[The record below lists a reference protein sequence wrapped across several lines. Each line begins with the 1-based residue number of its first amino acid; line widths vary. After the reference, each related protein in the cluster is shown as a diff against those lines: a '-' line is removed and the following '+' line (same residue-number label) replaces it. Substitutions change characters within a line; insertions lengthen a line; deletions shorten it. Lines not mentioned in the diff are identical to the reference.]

1 MSSEQSAEQPSEETA
16 EVREDWRD
24 VELAWARGQLQA
36 QTDGPE
42 AVWRSLQDCGF
53 LPDAAQTAAL
63 EILAGTAAS
72 PETEVYRRL
81 ARREALQREIDA
93 FASRFFEHSPPE
105 REAAWRELRQRC
117 GEFPGL
123 KLQLEAWKAGL
134 NVELPMNRPTS
145 RVVAAIASVFLA
157 SPDKQPV
164 VRRRLVSEL
173 RGESLS
179 HTTVAHDLRAKER
192 VIVSLAPGFVEELWR
207 RLRLLPNSKSLSDS
221 LQVASNRHRRQ
232 VESI

>member
-81 ARREALQREIDA
+81 ARREALQRKSTPLRV
-93 FASRFFEHSPPE
+93 ASLS
-105 REAAWRELRQRC
+105 
-117 GEFPGL
+117 
-123 KLQLEAWKAGL
+123 
-134 NVELPMNRPTS
+134 
-145 RVVAAIASVFLA
+145 I
-157 SPDKQPV
+157 
-164 VRRRLVSEL
+164 RRRNGRRPGGNCGSGAGSF
-173 RGESLS
+173 RG
-179 HTTVAHDLRAKER
+179 
-192 VIVSLAPGFVEELWR
+192 
-207 RLRLLPNSKSLSDS
+207 
-221 LQVASNRHRRQ
+221 
-232 VESI
+232 